1 MYELK
6 RSQAFFIG
14 RSVARPTSSSD
25 VVVYESVVL
34 RVASCRVGTVVSF
47 GQLMVYNAQRMKL
60 IL

>member
-1 MYELK
+1 
-6 RSQAFFIG
+6 
-14 RSVARPTSSSD
+14 
-25 VVVYESVVL
+25 VL